1 MSMYQICALQTQHL
15 MKKKLTL
22 ILFVL
27 TIAFN
32 LKVSATNGQ
41 LDAKNSNYVVIGAFS
56 IPKNAIEFTEN
67 AKKQNF
73 KAEFAINP
81 NRNLFYVYVLHTG
94 DKKMAFDEANK
105 LRTGSPFDDTWVY
118 TGLLGEDLELG
129 KGSDINPV
137 TGEKIVRIEAND
149 HNTTSELTASTTIL
163 PEKINPEKNNEVK
176 QITETEKS
184 VPAVEP
190 VLVSTVEE
198 VEEGSKKFLFKIF
211 TASNKDIQGDVDL
224 MDLDKTKPKKMA
236 SYRGNEPVNVKPA
249 NKSGNIALVCEVF
262 GYRKIQT
269 VTNFNEPLATEG
281 ITVEENKTIVP
292 FELVRLKKG
301 DYAVMYNVYFYKDAG
316 IMRPESKYEV
326 NSLLDMLKENP
337 KYKIRIHGHTNGNA
351 HGKVVSMGDSKN
363 FFALTADVK
372 EGFGSAKKL
381 SEERAKVIQSYL
393 INQGVDPTR
402 MQIKAWGGKKPVYE
416 EDHTLAQANVRVEIE
431 ILED

>member
-1 MSMYQICALQTQHL
+1 

-22 ILFVL
+22 VLFVL
-27 TIAFN
+27 TVAFN

-129 KGSDINPV
+129 KGNDLNPV
-137 TGEKIVRIEAND
+137 TGEKILKIEAND
-149 HNTTSELTASTTIL
+149 QNTTSLLTASTISI
-163 PEKINPEKNNEVK
+163 PEKINTVK
-176 QITETEKS
+176 QSTEAEKLAQ
-184 VPAVEP
+184 AVEL
-190 VLVSTVEE
+190 VQVSTVEE

-224 MDLDKTKPKKMA
+224 MDLDKTKPRKMA

-269 VTNFNEPLATEG
+269 VTNFNQPQATEG
-281 ITVEENKTIVP
+281 ITLEENKTIVP

-301 DYAVMYNVYFYKDAG
+301 DYAVMYNVFFYKDAG

-372 EGFGSAKKL
+372 EGSGSAKKL

-393 INQGVDPTR
+393 INQGVNPAR
-402 MQIKAWGGKKPVYE
+402 MQVKAWGGKKPVYE
-416 EDHTLAQANVRVEIE
+416 EDHALAQANVRVEIE

>member
-1 MSMYQICALQTQHL
+1 MSMAKICTTPNQHF
-15 MKKKLTL
+15 MKKKLSL

-67 AKKQNF
+67 AIKQNF
-73 KAEFAINP
+73 KAEYSINP
-81 NRNLFYVYVLHTG
+81 NRKLFYVYVLHTG
-94 DKKMAFDEANK
+94 DKKMAFEEANK
-105 LRTGSPFDDTWVY
+105 LRAASPFNDTWVY

-129 KGSDINPV
+129 KGSDINPS
-137 TGEKIVRIEAND
+137 TGEKIVKIDALDTNPTSDLTVSSNPNVIPNNNTEAKENIIEPKV
-149 HNTTSELTASTTIL
+149 ELT
-163 PEKINPEKNNEVK
+163 
-176 QITETEKS
+176 Q
-184 VPAVEP
+184 P
-190 VLVSTVEE
+190 VVSTIEE

-211 TASNKDIQGDVDL
+211 THSNKEIQGDVDL
-224 MDLDKTKPKKMA
+224 MDLDKVKPRKMA

-249 NKSGNIALVCEVF
+249 NKSGNISLVCEVF

-269 VTNFNEPLATEG
+269 ITNFNEPQATEG

-301 DYAVMYNVYFYKDAG
+301 DFAVMYNVYFYKDAG

-326 NSLLDMLKENP
+326 NSLLEMLKENP
-337 KYKIRIHGHTNGNA
+337 KYKIKIHGHTNGNA
-351 HGKVVSMGDSKN
+351 HGKVISMGDSKN
-363 FFALTADVK
+363 FFAITADVK

-381 SEERAKVIQSYL
+381 SEERALVIQNYL
-393 INQGVDPTR
+393 INQGIEPTR

-416 EDHTLAQANVRVEIE
+416 EDHALAQVNVRVEIE

>member
-1 MSMYQICALQTQHL
+1 MSMAEICTKPNEQI
-15 MKKKLTL
+15 MKKKLSL
-22 ILFVL
+22 ILFIL

-73 KAEFAINP
+73 KAEFSINP
-81 NRNLFYVYVLHTG
+81 NRKLFYVYVLHTG

-105 LRTGSPFDDTWVY
+105 LRAASPFNDTWVY

-129 KGSDINPV
+129 KGSDINPS
-137 TGEKIVRIEAND
+137 TGEKIIKIEALDTN
-149 HNTTSELTASTTIL
+149 NTQDITASTTAVI
-163 PEKINPEKNNEVK
+163 PEKIAEEK
-176 QITETEKS
+176 EKVAAS
-184 VPAVEP
+184 EDKLIPSAP
-190 VLVSTVEE
+190 IVSTVEE

-211 TASNKDIQGDVDL
+211 THNNKEIQGDVDL
-224 MDLDKTKPKKMA
+224 MDLDKTKPRKMA

-249 NKSGNIALVCEVF
+249 NKSGNISLVCEVF

-269 VTNFNEPLATEG
+269 VTNFNEPQATEG

-301 DYAVMYNVYFYKDAG
+301 DFAVMYNVYFYKDAG

-326 NSLLDMLKENP
+326 NSLLEMLKENP

-351 HGKVVSMGDSKN
+351 HGKVISMGDSKN
-363 FFALTADVK
+363 FFAITADVK

-381 SEERAKVIQSYL
+381 SEERALVIQNYL

-402 MQIKAWGGKKPVYE
+402 MQTKAWGGKKPVYE
-416 EDHTLAQANVRVEIE
+416 EDHNLAQANVRVEIE

>member
-224 MDLDKTKPKKMA
+224 MDLDKTKPRKMA

-269 VTNFNEPLATEG
+269 VTNFNEPQATEG

-351 HGKVVSMGDSKN
+351 HGKVVSMGNSKN

>member
-1 MSMYQICALQTQHL
+1 MSMVQICALQTQHL

-56 IPKNAIEFTEN
+56 SPKNAIEFTEN
-67 AKKQNF
+67 AKKQNY
-73 KAEFAINP
+73 KAEFAVNP
-81 NRNLFYVYVLHTG
+81 NRKLFYVYVLHTG
-94 DKKMAFDEANK
+94 DRKMAFDEANK

-129 KGSDINPV
+129 KGNDLNPV
-137 TGEKIVRIEAND
+137 TGEKIVKIEATDQN
-149 HNTTSELTASTTIL
+149 NTPELIDSSASDLEKANQEKQSSEADKLVPS
-163 PEKINPEKNNEVK
+163 KNPV
-176 QITETEKS
+176 Q
-184 VPAVEP
+184 
-190 VLVSTVEE
+190 VSTVEE
-198 VEEGSKKFLFKIF
+198 VEEGSRKFLFKIF
-211 TASNKDIQGDVDL
+211 TSNDKEIQGDVDL

-249 NKSGNIALVCEVF
+249 NKSGNIALICEVF

-269 VTNFNEPLATEG
+269 VTNFNNPGATEG
-281 ITVEENKTIVP
+281 IVMEENKTIVP

-363 FFALTADVK
+363 FFAITADVK

-393 INQGVDPTR
+393 INQGIDPTR

>member
-1 MSMYQICALQTQHL
+1 MSMSEICTTPNERI

-27 TIAFN
+27 TLAFN

-67 AKKQNF
+67 AKKQNY

-81 NRNLFYVYVLHTG
+81 NRKLFYVYVLHTG
-94 DKKMAFDEANK
+94 DRKMAFDEANK
-105 LRTGSPFDDTWVY
+105 LRAGSPFDDTWVY
-118 TGLLGEDLELG
+118 TGLLGEDMELG
-129 KGSDINPV
+129 KGSDLNPI
-137 TGEKIVRIEAND
+137 TGEKITKIEASDSNP
-149 HNTTSELTASTTIL
+149 TSALTASTISDT
-163 PEKINPEKNNEVK
+163 PEKIVEEKGT
-176 QITETEKS
+176 TEIKTTAP
-184 VPAVEP
+184 PAVEP
-190 VLVSTVEE
+190 TQVSTVEE
-198 VEEGSKKFLFKIF
+198 VEEGSKRFLFKIF
-211 TASNKDIQGDVDL
+211 TAGNKEIQGDVDL
-224 MDLDKTKPKKMA
+224 MDLDKTKPRKMA

-269 VTNFNEPLATEG
+269 VTNFNEPQATEG
-281 ITVEENKTIVP
+281 ITMEENKTVVP

-363 FFALTADVK
+363 FFAITADVK

-393 INQGVDPTR
+393 INQGVDPVR

-416 EDHTLAQANVRVEIE
+416 EDHALAQANVRVEIE